1 MVKAG
6 MILSLCV
13 FAAILSGCGSMNFS
27 ITEPKGFARYKKD
40 TAVFRAISSSGIRM
54 KARRVENDPYG
65 DADMWSR
72 SVELHLKGLGYHEI
86 ARSGLS
92 AAGGQKGELREYAY
106 RFNGENYVYSL
117 ALFVTKKDIF
127 IIEAAGI
134 EAEFKK
140 RRADIRR
147 SIDGFAV
154 YD

>member
-1 MVKAG
+1 MVKPG
-6 MILSLCV
+6 IIFSLSV
-13 FAAILSGCGSMNFS
+13 IAALLAGCGSMNFS
-27 ITEPKGFARYKKD
+27 ISEPKGFARYKKD

-54 KARRVENDPYG
+54 KACRVKNDPYG

-86 ARSGLS
+86 SRSGLS
-92 AAGGQKGELREYAY
+92 AASGQKGELREYAY

-117 ALFVTKKDIF
+117 ALFVTKKEIF

-140 RRADIRR
+140 RRADIRK
-147 SIDGFAV
+147 SIDGFAIS
-154 YD
+154 D